1 MAFLVVHELEIQ
13 SNYNRAET
21 FTVSYYKNTFTV
33 VKIDQKLIIDGEIRN
48 AKTQEKICKKLK
60 NYIQQMGIETIEWR
74 YRGRDSP

>member
-48 AKTQEKICKKLK
+48 AKTQEKSVK
-60 NYIQQMGIETIEWR
+60 N
-74 YRGRDSP
+74 